1 MLCILLARRNPD
13 IRDHPYFDP
22 YLCRMTHQ
30 TVELRALRAAVV
42 APVLSPLP
50 TLVALLGDPARI
62 GLRGRYA
69 AALAPLRTVRRS
81 DGAGGRP
88 NELVPVLPG
97 ATLDEHLDAVAA
109 VEPEQLAHN
118 IDAALSAGHPAGPWR
133 GVAADPARWLRT
145 YVSALRR
152 AWTVVEPLWA
162 RSAGLLD
169 REVERVSV
177 ALARGAGPEL
187 IAERFPA
194 SRLNGDELLLPSHTD
209 GPGRVGVGGAL
220 MLQPLLAP
228 APASGW
234 TDDYADTCLAIRY
247 SIPHAWRAFDG
258 ASPGPASL
266 AALVGVHRAQILR
279 HLERGSATAGELAEL
294 LHGVPSMASHHV
306 RALESAGLVTRER
319 DGRHVRVHRTARG
332 TELIALYPA

>member
-1 MLCILLARRNPD
+1 V
-13 IRDHPYFDP
+13 
-22 YLCRMTHQ
+22 THQ
-30 TVELRALRAAVV
+30 TVDLRALRAALV

-50 TLVALLGDPARI
+50 TLVALLGDPARL
-62 GLRGRYA
+62 GLRGRDA
-69 AALAPLRTVRRS
+69 LALAPLRTVRRP

-88 NELVPVLPG
+88 NEVVPVLPG

-109 VEPEQLAHN
+109 VDPEQLAGN
-118 IDAALSAGHPAGPWR
+118 IDAALRAGHPAGPWR
-133 GVAADPARWLRT
+133 GVAADPSRWLRT
-145 YVSALRR
+145 YVNALRR
-152 AWTVVEPLWA
+152 AWTLVEPLWA

-194 SRLNGDELLLPSHTD
+194 SRLSGDELLLPSHTN
-209 GPGRVGVGGAL
+209 GPGRLRVGGAL

-247 SIPHAWRAFDG
+247 SVPQTWRAFDE
-258 ASPGPASL
+258 AAPAPASL
-266 AALVGVHRAQILR
+266 EALVGVHRARILL
-279 HLERGSATAGELAEL
+279 HLERGATTAGELAEL

-306 RALESAGLVTRER
+306 RPLERAGLVTRER
-319 DGRHVRVHRTARG
+319 DGRHVRVYRTARG
-332 TELIALYPA
+332 TELVALYCGR